1 MESMP
6 VQIGARVHSFTD
18 PTGLLSDC
26 HRRVE
31 MFLGM
36 LGAAANKLEEGSNDE
51 TRRLL
56 ESALHYFA
64 HAAPKHTADEEESLF
79 PRMRRLSKPE
89 ITSALE
95 TLASLEE
102 EHRWAEPLHAE
113 VEQVGK
119 KYLTGATL
127 SPDEVAGF
135 RQSVARLA
143 AMYANHIRVEENLVF
158 PLAARLLPA
167 ADKAEIARE
176 MASRR
181 DVDLNAAAKSE

>member
-1 MESMP
+1 MP

>member
-143 AMYANHIRVEENLVF
+143 AMYANHIRVEEDLVF